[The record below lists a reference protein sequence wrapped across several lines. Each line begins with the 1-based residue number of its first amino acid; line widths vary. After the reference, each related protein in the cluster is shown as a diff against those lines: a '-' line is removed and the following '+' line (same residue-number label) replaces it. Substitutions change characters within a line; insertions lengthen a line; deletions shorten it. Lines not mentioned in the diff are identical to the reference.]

1 MSKPQVEVE
10 SWQNCRNRRGFEG
23 ELFNARAYILYM
35 VTL

>member
-10 SWQNCRNRRGFEG
+10 GWQNRRKWRRFEG